1 MIDPYMY
8 NSLCKFSSFNYI
20 MIKKS
25 KTHSHFWE
33 QPASILEI
41 LQVDILL
48 LSFTE
53 VGVLSAYK
61 LESVTFKGF
70 FLEKENK
77 RMKNIAI
84 VYISSKDISL
94 LIFQELLSNI
104 VILKIQRHKHRD

>member
-20 MIKKS
+20 MIKRN

-41 LQVDILL
+41 LQVDNLL

-53 VGVLSAYK
+53 VGVLSTYK

-70 FLEKENK
+70 FLEKEN
-77 RMKNIAI
+77 RGMKNIAI
-84 VYISSKDISL
+84 VYISSKDLSL
-94 LIFQELLSNI
+94 LISQRLLSSI
-104 VILKIQRHKHRD
+104 VISKIQRHKHRD